1 MMSVHYL
8 YMVSSLKYILKLTLI
23 HLSLCNDLFIIAS
36 TCLLWL
42 LPWLLCLLIV
52 CFLKIFFNCFCHW
65 LSLFINTAAC
75 GWAFERFH
83 INAYLNYTLPCLC
96 LCVLVSRPA
105 KSPLKVQNGVQEVDS
120 PVKKVVKRSRQILDS
135 DDDDDAPV
143 VKEVATK
150 RQGDKEAGKTEKV
163 NGICLFL
170 NRTSESLSVTKPNSD
185 IIAKKNKTD
194 SFMGCRCHRKT
205 KQAYFDIVNVW
216 C

>member
-1 MMSVHYL
+1 M
-8 YMVSSLKYILKLTLI
+8 
-23 HLSLCNDLFIIAS
+23 
-36 TCLLWL
+36 
-42 LPWLLCLLIV
+42 
-52 CFLKIFFNCFCHW
+52 
-65 LSLFINTAAC
+65 
-75 GWAFERFH
+75 
-83 INAYLNYTLPCLC
+83 
-96 LCVLVSRPA
+96 LVSRPA

-205 KQAYFDIVNVW
+205 KQAYFDIVNV
-216 C
+216 